1 MNKIKKFQ
9 GCAGS
14 QRRLICLIVLLFS
27 WLSGMGVLQA
37 QQTIRVG
44 YDSSGIYLYRDA
56 AGTYRGYTVE
66 YLYEI
71 AKYTDWNYEFVPF
84 AKWSGAID
92 ALERGDIDL
101 LPTVLKSPERQAKM
115 LFSMRRM
122 GDTYVALIVR
132 KDDDVYFYGDL
143 RPLQG
148 AVIGVRQDTVDA
160 EKFYDWAREN
170 QLQYNLRMFPDQRA
184 LLHALDTGGINAAA
198 MSYTGRA
205 RGYRAVS
212 EFASQEMYFAMPS
225 GRRELMHKLDLAMGQ
240 IAVMNPDFLSKLT
253 QKYMDNEMNPRPVF
267 NEAERQ
273 FILGSDPVRVALL
286 RNAFPFSYWDEDNG
300 FQGIIPDLLHHFE
313 QLSGLT
319 FSLLPVDS
327 QEEAFVMVQNGQ
339 AEIVGRLANNLLF
352 AHANELRLTT
362 PYAHLGMVRISR
374 KDAAGDSIHRIAIQG
389 SAQRDNL
396 MSQETDADKEFT
408 IYSDVEKC
416 FEAFTS
422 GEADAIYCDSTTA
435 SYFLNTHQASAYQVT
450 ALQGYSYDM
459 TFGMAQRM
467 DTPLAGI
474 LDKCIRYISA
484 EDISALMTQ
493 DRLPHTRSWRAF
505 IDRLPVRYLAA
516 FVLGLTAIVMLLGYV
531 SFSLWRKRGIENRTA
546 AVREKNQQMQ
556 MELETAQK
564 VNEVKEEFFSHISHD
579 MRTPLNGI
587 LGFTN
592 LAAEAESLSAAR
604 EYIDKIKLSGE
615 LLLALVN
622 DTLQLSKLE
631 RGNLQLTWEPVDSM
645 EFIEYV
651 IAPICMFAKEKGITF
666 HVDIGGWE
674 KERVLMDRLNTH
686 KVLLNILSNA
696 VKFTDAG
703 GSIYFSAESF
713 KSSEGR
719 FAAWITVRDTG
730 IGITKEF
737 LGKVYDPFTQEH
749 AGTSMA
755 TGNGLGLS
763 VAYRLIQLMGGNIE
777 IKSQRGKGTEVDL
790 EFYFELADH
799 EQKECG
805 PLEEK
810 PDFTVLA
817 GKKVLLCEDNALN
830 TEIARTLLEQKEMRV
845 VCAENGQQGIDI
857 FSASVPYDFDLI
869 LMDLRMPVLDG
880 YGAASGIR
888 ALDREDARHV
898 PILALTADAYTED
911 VQKCLAHGMNA
922 HIAKP
927 IDPDVLFKEICR
939 WLS

>member
-1 MNKIKKFQ
+1 MNRIKKGQ
-9 GCAGS
+9 KYAGVY
-14 QRRLICLIVLLFS
+14 RRVVCLLVLLCS
-27 WLSGMGVLQA
+27 WLFCTGTLQA
-37 QQTIRVG
+37 QQTVRVG
-44 YDSSGIYLYRDA
+44 YDKSGIYLYRDEV
-56 AGTYRGYTVE
+56 GEYRGYTAE

-71 AKYTDWNYEFVPF
+71 AKYTDWNYVFVPF
-84 AKWSGAID
+84 AGWSEAVD

-101 LPTVLKSPERQAKM
+101 LPTVLKSPERQGRM

-132 KDDDVYFYGDL
+132 KDDDQYFYGDL
-143 RPLQG
+143 KPLQD

-160 EKFYDWAREN
+160 EKFYDWAGEN
-170 QLQYNLRMFPDQRA
+170 QLQYSLRTFSDQGA
-184 LLHALDTGGINAAA
+184 LLHALDAGQINAAA

-205 RGYRAVS
+205 RGYRAVA
-212 EFASQEMYFAMPS
+212 EFASQEMYFAMPLN
-225 GRRELMHKLDLAMGQ
+225 RRGLMHELDLAMGQ

-253 QKYMDNEMNPRPVF
+253 QKYMDNEINPRPVF
-267 NEAERQ
+267 NEDERQ
-273 FILGSDPVRVALL
+273 FIAGSAPVRVALL
-286 RNAFPFSYWDEDNG
+286 RNAFPFSYWDDDNG
-300 FQGIIPDLLHHFE
+300 FQGIIPDLLHRFE
-313 QLSGLT
+313 ELSGLNFT
-319 FSLLPVDS
+319 MLPVSS
-327 QEEAFVMVQNGQ
+327 QEEAFAMVKNGQ

-352 AHANELRLTT
+352 AQANELRLTT
-362 PYAHLGMVRISR
+362 PYAYLGMVRISR
-374 KDAAGDSIHRIAIQG
+374 KDAERDSIRRIALQG

-396 MSQETDADKEFT
+396 LGQETGEDKEFM

-422 GEADAIYCDSTTA
+422 GAVDAIYCDSTTA
-435 SYFLNTHQASAYQVT
+435 SYFLNTHQAAAYQVT

-459 TFGMAQRM
+459 TFGVDKHVDMA
-467 DTPLAGI
+467 LAGI

-484 EDISALMTQ
+484 DDISALMTQ
-493 DRLPHTRSWRAF
+493 DRLPHARSWRAF

-516 FVLGLTAIVMLLGYV
+516 FVLGLIAIVMLLGYV
-531 SFSLWRKRGIENRTA
+531 SFSLWRKRGIENRMA

-556 MELETAQK
+556 MELETVQK

-592 LAAEAESLSAAR
+592 LAAEAESLPAAR

-666 HVDIGGWE
+666 HVDLGGWE
-674 KERVLMDRLNTH
+674 KQMVLMDRLNTH

-696 VKFTDAG
+696 IKFTDAG
-703 GSIYFSAESF
+703 GEVYFSAESF
-713 KSSEGR
+713 KSSQGR

-737 LGKVYDPFTQEH
+737 LGRVYDPFTQEH

-755 TGNGLGLS
+755 AGNGLGLS

-790 EFYFELADH
+790 EFYFELAEHGH
-799 EQKECG
+799 EADG
-805 PLEEK
+805 PVEEK

-830 TEIARTLLEQKEMRV
+830 MEIAKTLLEQKDMRV
-845 VCAENGQQGIDI
+845 VCAENGQQGVDI
-857 FSASVPYDFDLI
+857 FSASVPYDFALI

-880 YGAASGIR
+880 YGAASCIR
-888 ALDREDARHV
+888 SLEREDAGHV

-911 VQKCLAHGMNA
+911 VQKCLAYGMNA
-922 HIAKP
+922 HIAKL
-927 IDPDVLFKEICR
+927 IDPDVLFKELCR